1 MSRTSDYWRDR
12 EREWLEQYLKDEA
25 KYAKDVQSIYDYML
39 DEIEKEIND
48 NFEKYASKEGI
59 SMADAKKRADKID
72 IEAYMRKAEKYV
84 KEKDFSEQA
93 NKEMRLYNMTMRVNR
108 LELLKAKIGL
118 ELTAGHDELVT
129 YTGEK
134 LTERVKDTLRK
145 NAAILGPTVMDV
157 ADHKADVIV
166 NSSFHNATFSDRIWQ
181 HQDVLRNELTN
192 ILSNALIAGRN
203 PREFIPD
210 IRKRF
215 DVSRYQA
222 ERLLRTELARV
233 QTEAQKASY
242 EAEGID
248 EYEYIACGLGDV
260 CDVCRALDGKHFK
273 VSKMVVGENAPPMH
287 PNCHCSTGPYMDRK
301 EYDEWLDSY
310 KDHGLDFEEWKNQN
324 NGKTSQIVKSNN
336 ANIKSTLSKDNIQNL
351 ATAFEK
357 KDDFNDFIKILNDN
371 PNDDIRKLYKKYIND
386 CKSIT
391 YESRRGFYDPNDDSI
406 HFNYP
411 LKEYIDAGVN
421 KYSTL
426 AHECG
431 HMFDAHIGISDRL
444 NYNEVEKINTVF
456 NKKLKDTGYNI
467 KDILSP
473 LPSSSDEFLSAI
485 REDKDSLWEMIKS
498 DAWEDAKKEMNN
510 HDASN
515 GVQDIFDGM
524 FGTKDSSALRWGHGE
539 RYYGRKYAR
548 IKDLG
553 LHKELK
559 KVYKELGYDANN
571 QGKCA
576 RLCRDY
582 ETASEAWANIAS
594 AETTQSEALEYVKK
608 YLPNSYEAFKSII
621 KKAG

>member
-59 SMADAKKRADKID
+59 SMAEAKKRAEKID

-84 KEKDFSEQA
+84 KEKDFSDQA

-203 PREFIPD
+203 PREFIPN

-233 QTEAQKASY
+233 QIEAQKESY
-242 EAEGID
+242 KAEGID

-287 PNCHCSTGPYMDRK
+287 PNCHCSTGPYIDSNG
-301 EYDEWLDSY
+301 YDEWLDSY
-310 KDHGLDFEEWKNQN
+310 KEHHMSYSDWIKMHGDSKSGDSLESDFKKFKRGQKFPKEINGALDRKQY
-324 NGKTSQIVKSNN
+324 
-336 ANIKSTLSKDNIQNL
+336 
-351 ATAFEK
+351 
-357 KDDFNDFIKILNDN
+357 IKI
-371 PNDDIRKLYKKYIND
+371 R
-386 CKSIT
+386 
-391 YESRRGFYDPNDDSI
+391 
-406 HFNYP
+406 
-411 LKEYIDAGVN
+411 KEYQKATREKFLHGTELGKRIFVQYADQSVIETLLEPKGVRYQDG
-421 KYSTL
+421 KL
-426 AHECG
+426 H
-431 HMFDAHIGISDRL
+431 L
-444 NYNEVEKINTVF
+444 NMYND
-456 NKKLKDTGYNI
+456 LHDPRGAATGYFHEFGHQI
-467 KDILSP
+467 
-473 LPSSSDEFLSAI
+473 DEKLGWKF
-485 REDKDSLWEMIKS
+485 
-498 DAWEDAKKEMNN
+498 
-510 HDASN
+510 
-515 GVQDIFDGM
+515 
-524 FGTKDSSALRWGHGE
+524 TKDSTLRDKLKNDFYNISNEEIYEEIKTNYKASSVSDMIGGLSRGEIRGRYGHDNDYWKDKSHITSEFFAHFIEAQFDSE
-539 RYYGRKYAR
+539 RRK
-548 IKDLG
+548 I
-553 LHKELK
+553 
-559 KVYKELGYDANN
+559 
-571 QGKCA
+571 
-576 RLCRDY
+576 
-582 ETASEAWANIAS
+582 
-594 AETTQSEALEYVKK
+594 LESTFPESYNYVKEMLERRK
-608 YLPNSYEAFKSII
+608 PK
-621 KKAG
+621 